1 MSRPHRGGFES
12 WLRGGQTVGHTFD
25 MTIEVLGKLLL
36 LVVAPMTLIVGWT
49 AVHHLSPNEQL
60 AGMETIEAGLLGA
73 IGPPLTQTLS
83 IKSPDGSEHADN
95 VHDVAKDPDVEP
107 YARGFWRTANFTLIL
122 WTCLMLLVGVA
133 ANLWFQLSGQD
144 KIKARQIR
152 GQIVQPLSQLL
163 IQIRAFN
170 VAEAKRK
177 GVADF
182 QAPTLCGVPYPFGTE
197 HEHTLI
203 VGAPG
208 SGKSVAFHGLIDSI
222 RAKGQ
227 RAIIFDPEL
236 DYIRH
241 HYDPERDVILNP
253 FDARSPA
260 WSPFFD
266 ARDTPDWV
274 KLGHA
279 IFKDPKSGDPYWV
292 NVARSLFSWTG
303 YQLMERQRRANEAAG
318 PGAAV
323 EVQLT
328 EALDYLFGPIADL
341 KALLK
346 GTPAAM
352 HLGGMEGA
360 RISSLLSVLAEG
372 VEPLIY
378 LHGNKARFSI
388 REWVNQP
395 VTATAG
401 SQGPGPAS
409 GAGRGGFLFLSAPES
424 HMDALRPLLGFWSEL
439 AISTLLSRQDGIS
452 RETTWFLL
460 DEFHSA
466 GRVDALADGPQRLR
480 KYGGAVVLGFQQVS
494 QLHDLYG
501 PDKARTII
509 GNCLTKLI
517 LRAGDFETAT
527 LMSEQLGRRVM
538 RRVDENTSYG
548 ANSIRDGVGLN
559 PKEELEPI
567 VLAEDVHNFS
577 ALEGMI
583 RVANARATHPFPIA
597 KIKLRYVE
605 RPVVADGFK
614 KSDADP
620 VREYL
625 IRALLKGDRPSSG
638 TTGTKLPRGPATA
651 PRSPPKSDGGT
662 SATAPSVSRMAE
674 PPRREGEGEVITD
687 PRSRSTAAPSTN
699 VPAAVLVSLFRGT
712 NQTQAAS
719 AGDADNAPVAAQAT
733 SEREP
738 GLTAEDVAAVSDD
751 DTHDPGKSLVAR
763 PEDLTNQQEAHRAR
777 RRQEET
783 DDEWSRRQALLRG
796 EPDADR
802 GRLSVIQRE
811 ADILAGRVATED
823 LGAIERATVADI
835 HYAQEHQHEAISQAG
850 DLLVAGL
857 LGANMGDEDA
867 FSEPAE
873 VVQGEFA
880 FSNERGADGRSVD
893 AALDVEDADGFE
905 GIEDQQVGLQPPT
918 PDPAPH
924 HRHHH
929 HDHPWRGEHTLDEPE
944 ADRDREIGE

>member
-36 LVVAPMTLIVGWT
+36 LVVAPLTLVVGWA
-49 AVHHLSPNEQL
+49 AVHHLTPDEQL
-60 AGMETIEAGLLGA
+60 AGMEEVEAGLLGTV
-73 IGPPLTQTLS
+73 GRPLTQRLS
-83 IKSPDGSEHADN
+83 IKAADGTVHVDN
-95 VHDVAKDPDVEP
+95 VRDVGRDPDVAP
-107 YARGFWRTANFTLIL
+107 YASGFWRTARITLML
-122 WTCLMLLVGVA
+122 WTGLILLVGLV

-163 IQIRAFN
+163 AQIRAFN
-170 VAEAKRK
+170 AAEAKRK
-177 GVADF
+177 GLSDF
-182 QAPTLCGVPYPFGTE
+182 QAPMLCGVPYPFGTE

-208 SGKSVAFHGLIDSI
+208 SGKSVVFHGLIDSI

-260 WSPFFD
+260 WSPFHD
-266 ARDTPDWV
+266 ARDSPDWA

-292 NVARSLFSWTG
+292 NVARSLFAWTG
-303 YQLMERQRRANEAAG
+303 YQLMERQRRANAAAG
-318 PGAAV
+318 PGSAA

-328 EALDYLFGPIADL
+328 EALDFLFGPIAEL

-352 HLGGMEGA
+352 HLGGLEGA

-378 LHGNKARFSI
+378 LHGDRPRFSI
-388 REWVNQP
+388 RDWVNP
-395 VTATAG
+395 
-401 SQGPGPAS
+401 PG
-409 GAGRGGFLFLSAPES
+409 GDVGGGGFLFLSAPES

-439 AISTLLSRQDGIS
+439 AISTLLSRQDGVD

-548 ANSIRDGVGLN
+548 ANSIRDGVGLI

-583 RVANARATHPFPIA
+583 RVANARPTHPFPIA
-597 KIKLRYVE
+597 KIKLRYIE
-605 RPVVADGFK
+605 RPVVADGFVS
-614 KSDADP
+614 SDADP

-625 IRALLKGDRPSSG
+625 NRAQLKGGRSSPGPNGRGDAPGRP
-638 TTGTKLPRGPATA
+638 TGPR
-651 PRSPPKSDGGT
+651 
-662 SATAPSVSRMAE
+662 
-674 PPRREGEGEVITD
+674 PPRNGGGGAATGAD
-687 PRSRSTAAPSTN
+687 PRSRSGPPPGDGRQAATFASLFKPTAQTSGADANDARSEAAP
-699 VPAAVLVSLFRGT
+699 A
-712 NQTQAAS
+712 
-719 AGDADNAPVAAQAT
+719 AAQTA

-738 GLTAEDVAAVSDD
+738 GLNAEDVAETGDD
-751 DTHDPGKSLVAR
+751 SAHDAGKDLAAR
-763 PEDLTNQQEAHRAR
+763 SEDLLTQQEAHRVR

-783 DDEWSRRQALLRG
+783 DDEWSRRQALLRA
-796 EPDADR
+796 EPDTDR
-802 GRLSVIQRE
+802 RGLSGIQRE
-811 ADILAGRVATED
+811 GEGLAAREATED
-823 LGAIERATVADI
+823 LGAIERATLADI
-835 HYAQEHQHEAISQAG
+835 HFAQAHQHESLVQAG
-850 DLLVAGL
+850 NLLVAGL
-857 LGANMGDEDA
+857 LGANMGE
-867 FSEPAE
+867 
-873 VVQGEFA
+873 
-880 FSNERGADGRSVD
+880 ADG
-893 AALDVEDADGFE
+893 AQA
-905 GIEDQQVGLQPPT
+905 
-918 PDPAPH
+918 H
-924 HRHHH
+924 HRHG
-929 HDHPWRGEHTLDEPE
+929 HPAHRENDLDPNECIGGRGPGEPE
-944 ADRDREIGE
+944 AERDLEIGG

>member
-36 LVVAPMTLIVGWT
+36 LVVAPLTLVVGWA
-49 AVHHLSPNEQL
+49 AVHHLTPDEQL
-60 AGMETIEAGLLGA
+60 AGMESIEAAALGT
-73 IGPPLTQTLS
+73 IGRPLTQTIS
-83 IKSPDGSEHADN
+83 IKSASGSVHAVN
-95 VHDVAKDPDVEP
+95 VREVPNDPDVAP
-107 YARGFWRTANFTLIL
+107 YARGFWRTALFTLVL
-122 WTCLMLLVGVA
+122 WTSLMLLVGVV

-152 GQIVQPLSQLL
+152 GQIVLPLSQLISQ
-163 IQIRAFN
+163 IQAFN
-170 VAEAKRK
+170 AEEARRK
-177 GVADF
+177 GVRDF
-182 QAPTLCGVPYPFGTE
+182 QPPLLCGVPYPFGTE

-260 WSPFFD
+260 WSPFYD

-318 PGAAV
+318 PGSAV
-323 EVQLT
+323 EVQMT

-352 HLGGMEGA
+352 HLGGLEGA

-378 LHGNKARFSI
+378 LHGNRERFSI
-388 REWVNQP
+388 RDWVNEP
-395 VTATAG
+395 VTAATG
-401 SQGPGPAS
+401 SLGPGRAP

-548 ANSIRDGVGLN
+548 ANSIRDGVGLI

-625 IRALLKGDRPSSG
+625 NRAQLRGDRPSAG
-638 TTGTKLPRGPATA
+638 KAAAQPPPKPPAA
-651 PRSPPKSDGGT
+651 PKSPPAAAEGT
-662 SATAPSVSRMAE
+662 SPPAATTEEVAQ
-674 PPRREGEGEVITD
+674 PPKREGQAVSGAD
-687 PRSRSTAAPSTN
+687 PRSRPTAGAVRLSSLFEAQTPTRDGSTADAGVDPVTSA
-699 VPAAVLVSLFRGT
+699 PAA
-712 NQTQAAS
+712 
-719 AGDADNAPVAAQAT
+719 

-738 GLTAEDVAAVSDD
+738 MLSAEDVAAVSDD
-751 DTHDPGKSLVAR
+751 DAHDPGKALAAR
-763 PEDLTNQQEAHRAR
+763 PEDLSNEQEAHRAR
-777 RRQEET
+777 RRQEQT
-783 DDEWSRRQALLRG
+783 DDEWSRRQALLRA
-796 EPDADR
+796 EPDSGRD
-802 GRLSVIQRE
+802 RLSVIQRE
-811 ADILAGRVATED
+811 GDILAAREAAED
-823 LGAIERATVADI
+823 LGSIERATVADI
-835 HYAQEHQHEAISQAG
+835 HYAQEHQHEALAQAG
-850 DLLVAGL
+850 GLLVAGL
-857 LGANMGDEDA
+857 LGANMGEEDTV
-867 FSEPAE
+867 SEPVE
-873 VVQGEFA
+873 VIQGELA
-880 FSNERGADGRSVD
+880 SSNERVADGRSVD
-893 AALDVEDADGFE
+893 AVLVVDDADAFE
-905 GIEDQQVGLQPPT
+905 GIEDLAVGLPPT
-918 PDPAPH
+918 PEAAPH
-924 HRHHH
+924 HQHGHHWA
-929 HDHPWRGEHTLDEPE
+929 DEHTLDEPE

>member
-36 LVVAPMTLIVGWT
+36 LVVAPLTLIGGWA
-49 AVHHLSPNEQL
+49 AVHHLSPGEQL

-73 IGPPLTQTLS
+73 VGRPLTQTLS
-83 IKSPDGSEHADN
+83 IKSADGSEHADN

-152 GQIVQPLSQLL
+152 GQIVLPLSQLI

-170 VAEAKRK
+170 VEEARRMR
-177 GVADF
+177 VTDF
-182 QAPTLCGVPYPFGTE
+182 QAPLLCGVPYPFGTE

-260 WSPFFD
+260 WSPFYD

-341 KALLK
+341 KGLLK

-388 REWVNQP
+388 REWINQP
-395 VTATAG
+395 LTAATG
-401 SQGPGPAS
+401 PQGARPAS

-439 AISTLLSRQDGIS
+439 AISTLLSRQDGVS

-548 ANSIRDGVGLN
+548 ANSIRDGVGLI

-625 IRALLKGDRPSSG
+625 NRAVLKGDRPSSG
-638 TTGTKLPRGPATA
+638 PAGRKQTPEPPAGPTPRPNGEGAAGQIDPGVIE
-651 PRSPPKSDGGT
+651 PPKPEGSGSPIADPRT
-662 SATAPSVSRMAE
+662 HARPAAAEEDVTEFTHLFTAAVQTQVDDAGDT
-674 PPRREGEGEVITD
+674 EGE
-687 PRSRSTAAPSTN
+687 A
-699 VPAAVLVSLFRGT
+699 PAA
-712 NQTQAAS
+712 
-719 AGDADNAPVAAQAT
+719 

-738 GLTAEDVAAVSDD
+738 GLSAEDVAAVSDD
-751 DTHDPGKSLVAR
+751 DALDPGKALAAR
-763 PEDLTNQQEAHRAR
+763 PEDLSNQQEAHRAR
-777 RRQEET
+777 RRHEET
-783 DDEWSRRQALLRG
+783 DDEWSRRQALLRA

-857 LGANMGDEDA
+857 LGANMGEEDA
-867 FSEPAE
+867 FSEPEE
-873 VVQGEFA
+873 VIQGELA
-880 FSNERGADGRSVD
+880 FSHERGADSRSVD
-893 AALDVEDADGFE
+893 TALDVEDADGFD
-905 GIEDQQVGLQPPT
+905 GIQDLEVGLPPPT
-918 PDPAPH
+918 PEAAPH
-924 HRHHH
+924 HHHGH
-929 HDHPWRGEHTLDEPE
+929 HWAGEHVLDEPE

>member
-36 LVVAPMTLIVGWT
+36 LVVAPLTLIIGWV

-60 AGMETIEAGLLGA
+60 AGMESIEAAALGT
-73 IGPPLTQTLS
+73 IGRPLTQTLS

-122 WTCLMLLVGVA
+122 WACLMLLVGVA

-163 IQIRAFN
+163 AQIRAFN
-170 VAEAKRK
+170 VAEAKRQ
-177 GVADF
+177 GVTDF
-182 QAPTLCGVPYPFGTE
+182 QAPQLCGVPYPFGTE

-328 EALDYLFGPIADL
+328 EALDYLFGPIAEL

-352 HLGGMEGA
+352 HLGGLEGA

-378 LHGNKARFSI
+378 LHGNRERFSI
-388 REWVNQP
+388 RDWVNQP
-395 VTATAG
+395 ITAATG
-401 SQGPGPAS
+401 SQRPGRAS

-548 ANSIRDGVGLN
+548 ANSIRDGVGLI

-625 IRALLKGDRPSSG
+625 NRALLKGDRPPSG
-638 TTGTKLPRGPATA
+638 PTVRKPPPQTPAGPA
-651 PRSPPKSDGGT
+651 PRPK
-662 SATAPSVSRMAE
+662 
-674 PPRREGEGEVITD
+674 GEGGAGQID
-687 PRSRSTAAPSTN
+687 
-699 VPAAVLVSLFRGT
+699 PAAVQPPKPDGLGSPIADPSPRARPPAAEADVAEVAAWFTPSTQNLV
-712 NQTQAAS
+712 AD
-719 AGDADNAPVAAQAT
+719 AGDTDNEAAAA

-738 GLTAEDVAAVSDD
+738 GLNAEDVAAVSDD
-751 DTHDPGKSLVAR
+751 DANDPGKALAAR
-763 PEDLTNQQEAHRAR
+763 PEDLTNQQEAHRVR

-783 DDEWSRRQALLRG
+783 DDEWARRQALLRA

-811 ADILAGRVATED
+811 GDILAAREATED
-823 LGAIERATVADI
+823 LGSIERATVADI
-835 HYAQEHQHEAISQAG
+835 HYAEEHQHEALTQAG
-850 DLLVAGL
+850 SLLVAGF
-857 LGANMGDEDA
+857 LGANMGVEDGVPRSA
-867 FSEPAE
+867 WSC
-873 VVQGEFA
+873 
-880 FSNERGADGRSVD
+880 SGRSRFFRRT
-893 AALDVEDADGFE
+893 G
-905 GIEDQQVGLQPPT
+905 
-918 PDPAPH
+918 
-924 HRHHH
+924 R
-929 HDHPWRGEHTLDEPE
+929 R
-944 ADRDREIGE
+944 

>member
-36 LVVAPMTLIVGWT
+36 LVVAPLTLVVGWA
-49 AVHHLSPNEQL
+49 AVHHLTPDEQL
-60 AGMETIEAGLLGA
+60 AGMEEVEAGLLGTV
-73 IGPPLTQTLS
+73 GRPLTQRLS
-83 IKSPDGSEHADN
+83 IKAADGTVHVDN
-95 VHDVAKDPDVEP
+95 VRDVGRDPDVAP
-107 YARGFWRTANFTLIL
+107 YASGFWRTARITLML
-122 WTCLMLLVGVA
+122 WTGLILLVGLV

-163 IQIRAFN
+163 AQIRAFN
-170 VAEAKRK
+170 AAEAKRK
-177 GVADF
+177 GLSDF
-182 QAPTLCGVPYPFGTE
+182 QAPMLCGVPYPFGTE

-208 SGKSVAFHGLIDSI
+208 SGKSVVFHGLIDSI

-260 WSPFFD
+260 WSPFHD
-266 ARDTPDWV
+266 ARDSPDWA

-292 NVARSLFSWTG
+292 NVARSLFAWTG
-303 YQLMERQRRANEAAG
+303 YQLMERQRRANAAAG
-318 PGAAV
+318 PGSAA

-328 EALDYLFGPIADL
+328 EALDFLFGPIAEL

-352 HLGGMEGA
+352 HLGGLEGA

-378 LHGNKARFSI
+378 LHGDRPRFSI
-388 REWVNQP
+388 RDWVNP
-395 VTATAG
+395 
-401 SQGPGPAS
+401 PG
-409 GAGRGGFLFLSAPES
+409 GDVGGGGFLFLSAPES

-439 AISTLLSRQDGIS
+439 AISTLLSRQDGVD

-548 ANSIRDGVGLN
+548 ANSIRDGVGLMPPSTPASSSADGSRLMMVTAWSPN
-559 PKEELEPI
+559 NSQAQCAVGQAAAQDLQT
-567 VLAEDVHNFS
+567 
-577 ALEGMI
+577 ALEQLQRAGPMTVAELIKTWRLCRKRRRPLREPCCRTSVSAGMI
-583 RVANARATHPFPIA
+583 SIA
-597 KIKLRYVE
+597 GSF
-605 RPVVADGFK
+605 A
-614 KSDADP
+614 
-620 VREYL
+620 
-625 IRALLKGDRPSSG
+625 RPSS
-638 TTGTKLPRGPATA
+638 L
-651 PRSPPKSDGGT
+651 SPSCSFGSD
-662 SATAPSVSRMAE
+662 AEVVLQPSE
-674 PPRREGEGEVITD
+674 PHIMSFLKP
-687 PRSRSTAAPSTN
+687 
-699 VPAAVLVSLFRGT
+699 
-712 NQTQAAS
+712 
-719 AGDADNAPVAAQAT
+719 
-733 SEREP
+733 
-738 GLTAEDVAAVSDD
+738 
-751 DTHDPGKSLVAR
+751 
-763 PEDLTNQQEAHRAR
+763 AR
-777 RRQEET
+777 R
-783 DDEWSRRQALLRG
+783 
-796 EPDADR
+796 
-802 GRLSVIQRE
+802 
-811 ADILAGRVATED
+811 AGRV
-823 LGAIERATVADI
+823 
-835 HYAQEHQHEAISQAG
+835 
-850 DLLVAGL
+850 LLVRIPDSLRPLAESGF
-857 LGANMGDEDA
+857 GHFHSG
-867 FSEPAE
+867 SPRTGEPRP
-873 VVQGEFA
+873 QY
-880 FSNERGADGRSVD
+880 
-893 AALDVEDADGFE
+893 
-905 GIEDQQVGLQPPT
+905 
-918 PDPAPH
+918 
-924 HRHHH
+924 
-929 HDHPWRGEHTLDEPE
+929 HD
-944 ADRDREIGE
+944 

>member
-36 LVVAPMTLIVGWT
+36 LVIAPLTLIVGWA
-49 AVHHLSPNEQL
+49 AVHHLTPDQQL
-60 AGMETIEAGLLGA
+60 AGMESIEASVLGA
-73 IGPPLTQTLS
+73 IGRPLTQTLS
-83 IKSPDGSEHADN
+83 IRSADGTTHADN
-95 VHDVAKDPDVEP
+95 VRDVPTDPDVAP
-107 YARGFWRTANFTLIL
+107 YAGAFWRTARFTLML
-122 WTCLMLLVGVA
+122 WSCLMLLVGVL
-133 ANLWFQLSGQD
+133 ANLWFQFSGQD

-152 GQIVQPLSQLL
+152 GQIVLPLSQLL

-170 VAEAKRK
+170 VAEARRQ
-177 GVADF
+177 GVTNF
-182 QAPTLCGVPYPFGTE
+182 QAPLLCGVPYPFGTE

-208 SGKSVAFHGLIDSI
+208 FGKSVAFHGLIDSI

-303 YQLMERQRRANEAAG
+303 YQLMERRRRTNEAAG
-318 PGAAV
+318 SGPVA

-328 EALDYLFGPIADL
+328 EALDFLFGPIAEL
-341 KALLK
+341 KGLLK

-352 HLGGMEGA
+352 HLGGLEGA

-378 LHGNKARFSI
+378 LHGNRRRFSI
-388 REWVNQP
+388 RDWVNQP
-395 VTATAG
+395 VTEAAGAPATG
-401 SQGPGPAS
+401 S
-409 GAGRGGFLFLSAPES
+409 GAGGFLFLSAPES

-439 AISTLLSRQDGIS
+439 AISALLSRQDGIS

-548 ANSIRDGVGLN
+548 ANSIRDGVGLI

-605 RPVVADGFK
+605 RPVVADGFMP
-614 KSDADP
+614 SDADP

-625 IRALLKGDRPSSG
+625 NRALLKGDRPNPNPKG
-638 TTGTKLPRGPATA
+638 DKPQPDRPGGPKTPPRTGGAVAAPTATLNEMARLPAQEG
-651 PRSPPKSDGGT
+651 KGT
-662 SATAPSVSRMAE
+662 SAP
-674 PPRREGEGEVITD
+674 D
-687 PRSRSTAAPSTN
+687 PRSEPAPGVAARK
-699 VPAAVLVSLFRGT
+699 AALTSLFDRSKPGRV
-712 NQTQAAS
+712 AGGVDPSGAS
-719 AGDADNAPVAAQAT
+719 VAPAEAV
-733 SEREP
+733 SGREP
-738 GLTAEDVAAVSDD
+738 VLSAEEVAAVAD
-751 DTHDPGKSLVAR
+751 HDPAKALAAR
-763 PEDLTNQQEAHRAR
+763 PEDLNNEQEAHRAR
-777 RRQEET
+777 RRQEQT
-783 DDEWSRRQALLRG
+783 DDEWTRRQALLRA

-811 ADILAGRVATED
+811 AEVLAAREATED
-823 LGAIERATVADI
+823 LGSIERATAADI
-835 HYAQEHQHEAISQAG
+835 HYAQEHQHEALTQAG
-850 DLLVAGL
+850 GLLVAGL
-857 LGANMGDEDA
+857 FGANLG
-867 FSEPAE
+867 
-873 VVQGEFA
+873 
-880 FSNERGADGRSVD
+880 D
-893 AALDVEDADGFE
+893 AALDPEGIEGVQGELALFHDGVADRRFVTDEGLGTNDADGGE
-905 GIEDQQVGLQPPT
+905 GIEDLAVGLAP
-918 PDPAPH
+918 PDPAAQ
-924 HRHHH
+924 HH
-929 HDHPWRGEHTLDEPE
+929 HDHDWRGDHTFTEPE
-944 ADRDREIGE
+944 ADRELEIGE

>member
-36 LVVAPMTLIVGWT
+36 LVIAPLTLIVGWA
-49 AVHHLSPNEQL
+49 AVHHLTPDQQL
-60 AGMETIEAGLLGA
+60 AGMEEVEASVLGA
-73 IGPPLTQTLS
+73 IGRPLTQTLS
-83 IKSPDGSEHADN
+83 IKSADGTTHADN
-95 VHDVAKDPDVEP
+95 VRDVPNDPDVAP
-107 YARGFWRTANFTLIL
+107 HAQVFWRTARYTLVL
-122 WTCLMLLVGVA
+122 WGCLMLLVGVV
-133 ANLWFQLSGQD
+133 ANLWFQFSGQD

-152 GQIVQPLSQLL
+152 GQIVLPLSQLL

-170 VAEAKRK
+170 VAEARRQ
-177 GVADF
+177 GVINF
-182 QAPTLCGVPYPFGTE
+182 QAPLLCGVPYPFGTE

-303 YQLMERQRRANEAAG
+303 YQLMERRRRANEAAG
-318 PGAAV
+318 PGPEA

-328 EALDYLFGPIADL
+328 EALDFLFGPIAEL

-352 HLGGMEGA
+352 HLGGLEGA

-378 LHGNKARFSI
+378 LHGNRQRFSI
-388 REWVNQP
+388 RDWVNQP
-395 VTATAG
+395 VTAEAA
-401 SQGPGPAS
+401 PAPP

-439 AISTLLSRQDGIS
+439 AISALLSRQDGLS

-548 ANSIRDGVGLN
+548 ANSIRDGVGLI

-605 RPVVADGFK
+605 RPVVADGFMP
-614 KSDADP
+614 SDADP

-625 IRALLKGDRPSSG
+625 NRALLKGDRPNPDPKG
-638 TTGTKLPRGPATA
+638 DKPQPDRRGGPKTPPRTGGGIAAPTA
-651 PRSPPKSDGGT
+651 PLDEVVRSPAQEGKGT
-662 SATAPSVSRMAE
+662 SAPDPSSQPAPGVAARKAVLTSLFDRSKPGRAAGGVDPSVASVAPAE
-674 PPRREGEGEVITD
+674 
-687 PRSRSTAAPSTN
+687 
-699 VPAAVLVSLFRGT
+699 
-712 NQTQAAS
+712 AAS
-719 AGDADNAPVAAQAT
+719 GP
-733 SEREP
+733 EP
-738 GLTAEDVAAVSDD
+738 TLSAEDVAAVADD
-751 DTHDPGKSLVAR
+751 DHDPAKALAAR
-763 PEDLTNQQEAHRAR
+763 PEDLNNGQEAHRAR
-777 RRQEET
+777 RRQEQT
-783 DDEWSRRQALLRG
+783 DDEWTRRQALLRA

-811 ADILAGRVATED
+811 AEVLAAREATED
-823 LGAIERATVADI
+823 LGSIERATAADI
-835 HYAQEHQHEAISQAG
+835 HYAQEHQHEALTQAG
-850 DLLVAGL
+850 GLLVAGL
-857 LGANMGDEDA
+857 LGANLADA
-867 FSEPAE
+867 APAPE
-873 VVQGEFA
+873 GIEGVQGELALFQDRVTDRWSTSDEA
-880 FSNERGADGRSVD
+880 LEIND
-893 AALDVEDADGFE
+893 AHAAE
-905 GIEDQQVGLQPPT
+905 GIEDLAVGLPL
-918 PDPAPH
+918 PDSAAQ
-924 HRHHH
+924 HRHDHDWRG
-929 HDHPWRGEHTLDEPE
+929 DHPITEPE
-944 ADRDREIGE
+944 ADRDLEIGE

>member
-36 LVVAPMTLIVGWT
+36 LVVAPLTLIVGWV
-49 AVHHLSPNEQL
+49 AVHHLSPDEQL
-60 AGMETIEAGLLGA
+60 AGMESIEAAALGA
-73 IGPPLTQTLS
+73 IGRPLTQTIS
-83 IKSPDGSEHADN
+83 IKSADGSTHAVN
-95 VHDVAKDPDVEP
+95 VHNVATDPDVAP
-107 YARGFWRTANFTLIL
+107 FAGGFWRTARFTLVL
-122 WTCLMLLVGVA
+122 WSCLMLLVGVV
-133 ANLWFQLSGQD
+133 ANLWFQFSGQD

-152 GQIVQPLSQLL
+152 GQIVLPLSQLL
-163 IQIRAFN
+163 AQIRAFN
-170 VAEAKRK
+170 IQEVKRK
-177 GVADF
+177 GVTDF
-182 QAPTLCGVPYPFGTE
+182 QAPTLCGVPYPYGTE

-260 WSPFFD
+260 WSPFYD

-318 PGAAV
+318 PGHAV

-328 EALDYLFGPIADL
+328 EALDFLFGPIVEL

-352 HLGGMEGA
+352 HLGGLEGA

-378 LHGNKARFSI
+378 LHGARERFSI

-395 VTATAG
+395 VTVAG
-401 SQGPGPAS
+401 GPEGPGNARA
-409 GAGRGGFLFLSAPES
+409 GGRGGFLFLSAPES

-548 ANSIRDGVGLN
+548 ANSIRDGVGLI

-583 RVANARATHPFPIA
+583 RVANARASQPFPIA
-597 KIKLRYVE
+597 KIKLSYIE
-605 RPVVADGFK
+605 RPVVADGFR

-625 IRALLKGDRPSSG
+625 GRALLKGDGPTPGPNS
-638 TTGTKLPRGPATA
+638 PRGRPDGPVGPKPPPRTGGGGAAPAAEVEPTRTAGPEGRAAIAAGPPQPSVAAHQVVLSSLFKPATPVRPEA
-651 PRSPPKSDGGT
+651 
-662 SATAPSVSRMAE
+662 
-674 PPRREGEGEVITD
+674 
-687 PRSRSTAAPSTN
+687 
-699 VPAAVLVSLFRGT
+699 AAVTVEGSP
-712 NQTQAAS
+712 AE
-719 AGDADNAPVAAQAT
+719 AP

-738 GLTAEDVAAVSDD
+738 TLSADDAAASDD
-751 DTHDPGKSLVAR
+751 AHDSEKVLAAR
-763 PEDLTNQQEAHRAR
+763 PEDLTSEQEAHRIR
-777 RRQEET
+777 RRREDT
-783 DDEWSRRQALLRG
+783 DDEWARRQALLRA
-796 EPDADR
+796 EPETDR

-811 ADILAGRVATED
+811 GEILATREPAED
-823 LGAIERATVADI
+823 LGAIERATLADI
-835 HYAQEHQHEAISQAG
+835 HYAEAHRHEVIAQAG
-850 DLLVAGL
+850 GLLVAGL
-857 LGANMGDEDA
+857 LGANMVEGDYGPVEAD
-867 FSEPAE
+867 P
-873 VVQGEFA
+873 VQGELA
-880 FSNERGADGRSVD
+880 LPSEAAAESRQVVD
-893 AALDVEDADGFE
+893 RALDADDGDDSE
-905 GIEDQQVGLQPPT
+905 GIEDLAVGLT
-918 PDPAPH
+918 SPAPDVELQ

-929 HDHPWRGEHTLDEPE
+929 HWRGDHWLDEPE
-944 ADRDREIGE
+944 ADREPEIGA

>member
-36 LVVAPMTLIVGWT
+36 LLVAPLTLVIGWV
-49 AVHHLSPNEQL
+49 AVHHLSPDEQL
-60 AGMETIEAGLLGA
+60 AGIESIEAKVLAA
-73 IGPPLTQTLS
+73 IGPPLTQSLS
-83 IKSPDGSEHADN
+83 IKSADGSTHVDN
-95 VHDVAKDPDVEP
+95 VRDVPSDPEVAP
-107 YARGFWRTANFTLIL
+107 HAQIFWRTATFTLVL
-122 WTCLMLLVGVA
+122 WTCLMLLLGVG
-133 ANLWFQLSGQD
+133 ANLWFQFSGQE
-144 KIKARQIR
+144 KIKPRQIR
-152 GQIVQPLSQLL
+152 GQIVLPLSQLL
-163 IQIRAFN
+163 TQIREFN
-170 VAEAKRK
+170 AAEAKRG

-182 QAPTLCGVPYPFGTE
+182 QAPTLCGVPYPYGTE

-222 RAKGQ
+222 RSKGQ

-241 HYDPERDVILNP
+241 HYDPDRDVILNP

-303 YQLMERQRRANEAAG
+303 YQLMERQRRANLAAG
-318 PGAAV
+318 PGHTGEV
-323 EVQLT
+323 ELT
-328 EALDYLFGPIADL
+328 EALDFLFGPIADL

-352 HLGGMEGA
+352 HLGGLEGA

-378 LHGNKARFSI
+378 LHGARRRFSI

-395 VTATAG
+395 AA
-401 SQGPGPAS
+401 Q
-409 GAGRGGFLFLSAPES
+409 AGRGGFLFLSAPES
-424 HMDALRPLLGFWSEL
+424 HMEALRPLLGFWSEL

-517 LRAGDFETAT
+517 LRAGDFETAN

-548 ANSIRDGVGLN
+548 ANSIRDGVGLI

-597 KIKLRYVE
+597 KIKLRYVD
-605 RPVVADGFK
+605 RPVVAEGFLP
-614 KSDADP
+614 SDADP
-620 VREYL
+620 VRQYL
-625 IRALLKGDRPSSG
+625 NRAVLKGGRPQGGPTPQSG
-638 TTGTKLPRGPATA
+638 PTWGPVGPGRAGASGATA
-651 PRSPPKSDGGT
+651 DGEAPAPRASP
-662 SATAPSVSRMAE
+662 AV
-674 PPRREGEGEVITD
+674 D
-687 PRSRSTAAPSTN
+687 PRSRTASGGPTQAEGFT
-699 VPAAVLVSLFRGT
+699 SLFSGARRAQPGGPT
-712 NQTQAAS
+712 PADGGVGKPEDSSQRQPALNTDDPGAAS
-719 AGDADNAPVAAQAT
+719 DEAHA
-733 SEREP
+733 
-738 GLTAEDVAAVSDD
+738 
-751 DTHDPGKSLVAR
+751 PGKAMAAR
-763 PEDLTNQQEAHRAR
+763 PEDLDGELEAHRSR
-777 RRQEET
+777 RRKEEA
-783 DDEWSRRQALLRG
+783 DDEWTRRQALLRSD
-796 EPDADR
+796 PDADR
-802 GRLSVIQRE
+802 SRLSVIQRE
-811 ADILAGRVATED
+811 GDVLAAREATED
-823 LGAIERATVADI
+823 LGAIERATAADI
-835 HYAQEHQHEAISQAG
+835 HWAEQHQHEAMGQAG
-850 DLLVAGL
+850 QLLVAGL
-857 LGANMGDEDA
+857 LGANLGPGEADAEPKESLDEA
-867 FSEPAE
+867 FILSAP
-873 VVQGEFA
+873 Q
-880 FSNERGADGRSVD
+880 ADGS
-893 AALDVEDADGFE
+893 
-905 GIEDQQVGLQPPT
+905 PPLE
-918 PDPAPH
+918 PGGAGR

-929 HDHPWRGEHTLDEPE
+929 HDLDDLSRDEPGP
-944 ADRDREIGE
+944 DRNLEIGE